1 MTQTAT
7 NTGAGIR
14 PVARTSR
21 FRPWIALAAATVLF
35 GCGLLGV
42 LPFIVVLPVIGVVIA
57 LGAPPDHV
65 ADARPI
71 ARRPRNAVL
80 GAVLVA
86 ALAVVILQPQL
97 SLPWSPCSDWM
108 GPA

>member
-35 GCGLLGV
+35 GCGLLDV

-57 LGAPPDHV
+57 LGAPPTMSPMPD
-65 ADARPI
+65 P
-71 ARRPRNAVL
+71 
-80 GAVLVA
+80 
-86 ALAVVILQPQL
+86 
-97 SLPWSPCSDWM
+97 LPGGRVTPSSGRSWSPHWPWRSCSRS
-108 GPA
+108 

>member
-35 GCGLLGV
+35 ACGLLGV
-42 LPFIVVLPVIGVVIA
+42 LPFIVVL
-57 LGAPPDHV
+57 
-65 ADARPI
+65 R
-71 ARRPRNAVL
+71 
-80 GAVLVA
+80 
-86 ALAVVILQPQL
+86 
-97 SLPWSPCSDWM
+97 
-108 GPA
+108 